1 MKETVYTFFNQKQLD
16 KLTKTE
22 LNLIN
27 FASKYPEKFYRC
39 SIKQLSNNT
48 GISLSIISRLAKK
61 LDFDSLKDMQFYVYH
76 NFLNTD
82 LKVSENINYDKLILK
97 QLFLFYK
104 ESISQTSHLL
114 NLNEVNEVIQHILSH
129 ERIYLYGAGSSHL
142 SASELATNM
151 QKLGINSVAFRD
163 FHSLLLITTQID
175 IENKFVILFSK
186 SCNTREIKFIVNLFT
201 KYHIKFCLITSNKQ
215 SKEKYEN
222 VILYSTIEQSKRFVS
237 ISSKINQH
245 FIADLIFL
253 ILQSKKVKNYD
264 DKLSFNLDILEQW
277 NK

>member
-1 MKETVYTFFNQKQLD
+1 MKDTAYTFFNQKQLD

-22 LNLIN
+22 LILIN
-27 FASKYPEKFYRC
+27 FAQKHPEKFYQC

-48 GISLSIISRLAKK
+48 GISLSIISKVAKK

-82 LKVSENINYDKLILK
+82 LKVLENINYKKLILK

-114 NLNEVNEVIQHILSH
+114 NLNEINQTIENILSH
-129 ERIYLYGAGSSHL
+129 ERIYLYGAGSSYL
-142 SASELATNM
+142 AASELATNM
-151 QKLGINSVAFRD
+151 QKLGINSISFND

-175 IENKFVILFSK
+175 INNKFVILFSK
-186 SCNTREIKFIVNLFT
+186 SCNTREIKFIINLFI
-201 KYHIKFCLITSNKQ
+201 KNKIKFCLITSNKQ
-215 SKEKYEN
+215 AKEKYEN
-222 VILYSTIEQSKRFVS
+222 VILYSTIEQSKRFIS
-237 ISSKINQH
+237 ISSKINQQ
-245 FIADLIFL
+245 FIGDLIFL
-253 ILQSKKVKNYD
+253 ILQHEKVKNYN
-264 DKLSFNLDILEQW
+264 DKLAFNLDILEQW